1 MAFGD
6 TSKEPK
12 RMHFVNLMKSSKDF
26 TGEHLAPISESDVIM
41 LLSNKGIIDELNKRL
56 EGSGFKLQLNWSDDQ
71 GKSWSQY
78 PQSR

>member
-6 TSKEPK
+6 NKEPK

-26 TGEHLAPISESDVIM
+26 TGEHLAPISESDVVM

>member
-26 TGEHLAPISESDVIM
+26 TGEHLAPISESDVVM

>member
-6 TSKEPK
+6 NKEPK

-26 TGEHLAPISESDVIM
+26 TGEHLAPISESDVVM

-56 EGSGFKLQLNWSDDQ
+56 EGSGFKLQLNWSEDQ